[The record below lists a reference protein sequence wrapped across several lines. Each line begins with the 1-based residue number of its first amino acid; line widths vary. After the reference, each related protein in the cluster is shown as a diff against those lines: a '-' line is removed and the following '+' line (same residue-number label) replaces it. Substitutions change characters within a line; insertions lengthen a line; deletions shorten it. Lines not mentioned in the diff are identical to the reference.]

1 MKRLKGGVQSGI
13 RCFRVYYL
21 KYLIGLATVESD
33 AHFLYM
39 RYVTNDITITKRR
52 IHAK

>member
-33 AHFLYM
+33 AHFYICVM
-39 RYVTNDITITKRR
+39 SQMI
-52 IHAK
+52 